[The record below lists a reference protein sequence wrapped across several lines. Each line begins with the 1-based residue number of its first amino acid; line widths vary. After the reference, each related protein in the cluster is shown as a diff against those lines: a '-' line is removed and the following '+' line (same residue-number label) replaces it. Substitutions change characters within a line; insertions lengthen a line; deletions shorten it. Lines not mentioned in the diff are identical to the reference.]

1 MPYSLNTSTPRAFSK
16 SGIYSVSSF
25 SACSFVI
32 SVASSSITTVTLSAP
47 FAHHHRSIT
56 VFCQAVSYGNY
67 LHVGENACTRQMRLG
82 FFSNRERFVLYYP
95 PCLRR
100 ASLVQFALP
109 FCHVFAIRLYR
120 PLAVLYPSSIRR
132 FPFRFALHRKSYM
145 PSKRPRIVSKLCLM
159 PHLYIPMP
167 RAIPFAK
174 PPITCEDKAV

>member
-1 MPYSLNTSTPRAFSK
+1 MRISISHDMPYSLNTSTPRAFSK
-16 SGIYSVSSF
+16 SGICSVSSF

-32 SVASSSITTVTLSAP
+32 SLASSSITTVTLSAP

-109 FCHVFAIRLYR
+109 FRHVFAIRLYR
-120 PLAVLYPSSIRR
+120 PLSVAFLFES
-132 FPFRFALHRKSYM
+132 PFTASHTCLLNAPESFLSY
-145 PSKRPRIVSKLCLM
+145 V
-159 PHLYIPMP
+159 
-167 RAIPFAK
+167 
-174 PPITCEDKAV
+174 